1 MISISS
7 VASMPSP
14 HRNFW
19 GVTTDVSIS
28 SLFCLSLFGHST
40 LCLTTLSPIPVYSLH
55 SITLMQTLS
64 LTNTHLLSTFS
75 TSSTIS
81 LSLFLSLQDSSTLM
95 IHITGGLPKILSF
108 NPACDHLLILYFTLC
123 CYSGRSISTC
133 IIMGG
138 SGGIVVSK
146 SVILEDSV
154 VREGEA
160 VSVVM
165 SGRTDSSM
173 QPLFVPD
180 EMMCGWMSMSC
191 S

>member
-28 SLFCLSLFGHST
+28 SLFCHSLFGHST

-55 SITLMQTLS
+55 SITILQTLS
-64 LTNTHLLSTFS
+64 LSPILICSPHSVPHQPSF
-75 TSSTIS
+75 S
-81 LSLFLSLQDSSTLM
+81 LSPGLIYSNDPCHRWSSQDTLSL
-95 IHITGGLPKILSF
+95 
-108 NPACDHLLILYFTLC
+108 NPAYDHLLILYFTLC
-123 CYSGRSISTC
+123 CYSGRSLSTC